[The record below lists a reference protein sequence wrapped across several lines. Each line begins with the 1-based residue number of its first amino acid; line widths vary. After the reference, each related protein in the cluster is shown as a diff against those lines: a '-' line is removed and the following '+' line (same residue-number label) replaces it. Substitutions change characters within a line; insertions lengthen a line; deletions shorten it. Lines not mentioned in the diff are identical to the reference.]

1 MQLNQGLQVTNLQV
15 GLSSIARV
23 IQLLEVV
30 STHQQGLPLSLVQLT
45 GNVDQPGGARVQEEG
60 DGLL

>member
-15 GLSSIARV
+15 GLGSIARV

-30 STHQQGLPLSLVQLT
+30 STHQQGLPLSPVQLT
-45 GNVDQPGGARVQEEG
+45 GNVD
-60 DGLL
+60 